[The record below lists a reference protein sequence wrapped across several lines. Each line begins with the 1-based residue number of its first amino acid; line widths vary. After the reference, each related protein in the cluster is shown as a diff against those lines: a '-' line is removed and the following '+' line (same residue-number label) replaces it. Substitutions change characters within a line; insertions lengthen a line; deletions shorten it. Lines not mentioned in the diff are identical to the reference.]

1 MSQKPHGINGKVVVL
16 CLLLA
21 GTIVAIILSR
31 NIPRHNPKQ
40 TEPGSPYYSPP
51 TAEELKA
58 EKAFKAE
65 EELKAIREEEQK
77 AKLRNEQK

>member
-1 MSQKPHGINGKVVVL
+1 MSQKLGINGKVVVL

-21 GTIVAIILSR
+21 GTIIAIVLSR
-31 NIPRHNPKQ
+31 NMPRQNPKH

-51 TAEELKA
+51 TD
-58 EKAFKAE
+58 

-77 AKLRNEQK
+77 AKLKREQK